1 MALAGT
7 GLHHI
12 QVCSFV
18 NPRVVPGWADAAEVV
33 AGFEARPEVQY
44 TALWFNGNG
53 LERALAFRDKLHLTG
68 SISLTASEAFTR
80 KNPNRSHA
88 ENLEAMR
95 RQTALHLAH
104 GVAVERIGVM
114 AAFGCNYQGDIAP
127 AQVVSTL
134 EDGFAIA
141 AEHGVRIT
149 HIRWRTT
156 MGWAAPHRIERVVG
170 EVMPRA
176 AGRPDDACT
185 CTHARPGGANAHAG
199 LRMGVAQFDSTV
211 GGLALPHRGQKG
223 RGWNIC
229 TEELVLLCRKGY
241 SRRLDLDRLIEVGR
255 MAEASSGHVAAERVE
270 PCRRLDAFRK
280 RAAA

>member
-149 HIRWRTT
+149 HISLADNH
-156 MGWAAPHRIERVVG
+156 GLGGAAPHRARG
-170 EVMPRA
+170 RRGRLP

-185 CTHARPGGANAHAG
+185 STHALPGVANAHAG
-199 LRMGVAQFDSTV
+199 LRMVVAQFDSTV

-229 TEELVLLCRKGY
+229 TEVLVLLCKKGK
-241 SRRLDLDRLIEVGR
+241 SNRVDLDRLIEVGR

-270 PCRRLDAFRK
+270 PSRRLDANRK